1 MPSDEQFPAQTILIV
16 DDDLGFVM
24 WLGHTLAA
32 AGYLTLP
39 LTSAPESL
47 RIIAELELTVIDLA
61 IVNWATL
68 GMSHL
73 IDTLRS
79 RQGYL
84 PVIAT
89 EPSRRNAIDLNAAEA
104 EWLAKVRQ
112 VLEKARTADL
122 T

>member
-1 MPSDEQFPAQTILIV
+1 MPSDEQSPAQIILIV

-24 WLGHTLAA
+24 WLGHSLAA

-47 RIIAELELTVIDLA
+47 RIIAELELAAIGLA
-61 IVNWATL
+61 IVNPAAL
-68 GMSHL
+68 GMAHL

-84 PVIAT
+84 RVIAT
-89 EPSRRNAIDLNAAEA
+89 EPSSRSTIDLNAAEA
-104 EWLAKVRQ
+104 EWVTKVRRI
-112 VLEKARTADL
+112 LEKARTAD
-122 T
+122 

>member
-1 MPSDEQFPAQTILIV
+1 MLSDEQSPAQTILIV

-32 AGYLTLP
+32 AGYMTLP
-39 LTSAPESL
+39 VTSAEATL
-47 RIIAELELTVIDLA
+47 RVMAELEVAVIDLA
-61 IVNWATL
+61 IVNPATL

-84 PVIAT
+84 RVIAT
-89 EPSRRNAIDLNAAEA
+89 EPSRHRAIDLDAAEGD
-104 EWLAKVRQ
+104 WIAKVRR
-112 VLEKARTADL
+112 VLERARTAD
-122 T
+122 

>member
-1 MPSDEQFPAQTILIV
+1 MPAHEQSPAQTILIV
-16 DDDLGFVM
+16 DDDLGFVA

-39 LTSAPESL
+39 LTSAPEAL
-47 RIIAELELTVIDLA
+47 RIIDELELAAIDLA
-61 IVNWATL
+61 IVNPDLL

-79 RQGYL
+79 RQGVL

-89 EPSRRNAIDLNAAEA
+89 EPSIRDAVDLNTARA
-104 EWLAKVRQ
+104 EWIGKVRRA
-112 VLEKARTADL
+112 LEKIRTAD
-122 T
+122 